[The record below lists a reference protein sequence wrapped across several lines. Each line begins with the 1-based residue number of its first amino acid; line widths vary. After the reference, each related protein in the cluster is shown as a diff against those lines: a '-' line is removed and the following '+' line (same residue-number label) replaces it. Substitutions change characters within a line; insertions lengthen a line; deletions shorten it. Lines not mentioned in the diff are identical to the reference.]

1 MFYMRAPHVVLPS
14 LTSLFS
20 PRDPRQMA
28 HLIFVPRH
36 SWPRVLLSS
45 VPPIP
50 GSGVVP
56 CV

>member
-1 MFYMRAPHVVLPS
+1 MICMRAPHVVLPS

-20 PRDPRQMA
+20 PGHPRQMA
-28 HLIFVPRH
+28 LLMFLPRH

-45 VPPIP
+45 VLPVP
-50 GSGVVP
+50 GSGVLH